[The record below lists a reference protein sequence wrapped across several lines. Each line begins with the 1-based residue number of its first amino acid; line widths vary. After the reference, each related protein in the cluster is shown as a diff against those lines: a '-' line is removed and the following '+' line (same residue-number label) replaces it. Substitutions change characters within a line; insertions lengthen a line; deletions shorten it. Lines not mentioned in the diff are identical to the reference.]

1 MPTTRASILKGDRQL
16 RKRDKMYKVT
26 TRTISV
32 EEGYHS
38 VHFVWA
44 AYPEQA
50 EKIVR
55 DNHSFVV
62 VETELYDIEKED
74 IK

>member
-1 MPTTRASILKGDRQL
+1 MPTTRASILKGKNQL
-16 RKRDKMYKVT
+16 RRRDKMYKVT
-26 TRTISV
+26 TLTMSCEGL

-38 VHFVWA
+38 AHFVYA

-55 DNHSFVV
+55 DNHSFVIV
-62 VETELYDIEKED
+62 KTEGYET
-74 IK
+74 

>member
-1 MPTTRASILKGDRQL
+1 MSREGL
-16 RKRDKMYKVT
+16 
-26 TRTISV
+26 

-38 VHFVWA
+38 AHWLYA

-55 DNHSFVV
+55 DNHSFVIV
-62 VETELYDIEKED
+62 KTEEYDIEKED